1 MSKVVGIIAEYNPFH
16 NGHSY
21 HIQNTKAQTGA
32 DFVVAVM
39 TGNFTQR
46 GNTSVINK
54 WEKAKM
60 ALNGDADLVIELP
73 TIYSISSA
81 ENFASGA
88 VKILNELGI
97 VDTISFG
104 MEANDV
110 STLNNIA
117 NVLVN
122 EPPEYK
128 TILEHELGKGN
139 SFPKAR
145 ENALMMYLNDIKR
158 YANVVKGSNNIL
170 AIEYLKALKKQKS
183 SIVPFGVKREK
194 VYYNSTKIIDEYASA
209 TGIRNLLL
217 HNQIEEVRKVVPAK
231 SYSILLN
238 NLRQGTYVLDII
250 AYNDEIIYK
259 LRSMTVKQIANLPDV
274 SEGLEYLIKEVSN
287 KTNNL
292 IELINGIKSKRYTQT
307 RIQRILLY
315 ALLGITKKDMEM
327 SKKITPYIRVL
338 GCSEKGKIL
347 LSQINSKAK
356 VITSLKKYE
365 VSNKNKRFCIGK
377 QKALNRMLEIDKMAT
392 DIYTI
397 GYKKDSKAGL
407 DYTKGLIL
415 Q

>member
-54 WEKAKM
+54 WEKTKM
-60 ALNGDADLVIELP
+60 ALNGDTDLVIELP

-81 ENFASGA
+81 ENFANGA

-104 MEANDV
+104 MEADDI

-117 NVLVN
+117 NVLYT
-122 EPPEYK
+122 EPFEYK
-128 TILEHELGKGN
+128 TILEQELSKGN

-145 ENALMMYLNDIKR
+145 SNALMMYLNDIKR
-158 YANVVKGSNNIL
+158 YANILKGSNNIL

-183 SIVPFGVKREK
+183 NLVPFGLKREK
-194 VYYNSTKIIDEYASA
+194 VYYNSTKIIDEYASS
-209 TGIRNLLL
+209 TGIRDLLL
-217 HNQIEEVRKVVPAK
+217 HNQLEEARKVIPAK

-250 AYNDEIIYK
+250 AYNDEILYK
-259 LRSMTVKQIANLPDV
+259 LRNMTVNQIANLPDV
-274 SEGLEYLIKEVSN
+274 NEGLEYLIKDISN

-315 ALLGITKKDMEM
+315 ALLGITKEDMDM
-327 SKKITPYIRVL
+327 SKKVIPYIRVL
-338 GCSEKGKIL
+338 GCSEKGKLL

-365 VSNKNKRFCIGK
+365 SANKIKLLSGRKNKML
-377 QKALNRMLEIDKMAT
+377 ARMLEIDKIAT
-392 DIYTI
+392 DIYTL

-407 DYTKGLIL
+407 DYTRGLIL

>member
-54 WEKAKM
+54 WEKTKM
-60 ALNGDADLVIELP
+60 ALNGDTDLVIELP

-81 ENFASGA
+81 ENFANGA

-104 MEANDV
+104 MEADDI

-117 NVLVN
+117 NVLYT
-122 EPPEYK
+122 EPFEYK
-128 TILEHELGKGN
+128 TILEQELSKGN

-145 ENALMMYLNDIKR
+145 SNALMMYLNDIKR
-158 YANVVKGSNNIL
+158 YANILKGSNNIL

-183 SIVPFGVKREK
+183 NLVPFGLKREK
-194 VYYNSTKIIDEYASA
+194 VYYNSTKIIDEYASS
-209 TGIRNLLL
+209 TGIRDLLL
-217 HNQIEEVRKVVPAK
+217 HNQLEEARKVIPAK

-250 AYNDEIIYK
+250 AYNDEILYK
-259 LRSMTVKQIANLPDV
+259 LRNMTVNQIANLPDV
-274 SEGLEYLIKEVSN
+274 NEGLEYLIKDVSN

-315 ALLGITKKDMEM
+315 ALLGITKEDMDM
-327 SKKITPYIRVL
+327 SKKVIPYIRVL
-338 GCSEKGKIL
+338 GCSEKGKLL

-365 VSNKNKRFCIGK
+365 SANKIKLLSGRKNKML
-377 QKALNRMLEIDKMAT
+377 ARMLEIDKIAT
-392 DIYTI
+392 DIYTL

-407 DYTKGLIL
+407 DYTRGLIL